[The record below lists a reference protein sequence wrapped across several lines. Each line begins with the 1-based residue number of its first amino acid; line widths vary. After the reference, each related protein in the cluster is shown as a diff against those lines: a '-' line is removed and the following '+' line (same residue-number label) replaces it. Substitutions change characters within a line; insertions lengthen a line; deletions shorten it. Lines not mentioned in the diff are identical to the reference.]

1 MHLEKIG
8 KSYKAI
14 KQDRGQT
21 TEDMQKFAEPEDQK
35 NKRWIRCLKV
45 KKKKTL
51 RKKAEG
57 HIDSWRKSRAEES
70 SILTTEWEKYS

>member
-35 NKRWIRCLKV
+35 NMR
-45 KKKKTL
+45 
-51 RKKAEG
+51 
-57 HIDSWRKSRAEES
+57 
-70 SILTTEWEKYS
+70 